1 MTAPEA
7 MAAAPP
13 TVGDRVAEPP
23 TTNGN
28 GAPTGRRR
36 LVLHRQPDGQPPPAP
51 LPPAPPYDEQESR
64 GADRPKKLTR
74 SERRQMGR
82 LRARKVKRVVRHV
95 DPWSVLKVSLLF
107 YLCLFV
113 VLMVAGVVLWNIAAA
128 AGTIG
133 DIESFFKDAGAFQT
147 FSFDG
152 FTIFRATSLIGLI
165 LVVAGTGINVLLAV
179 LFNLI
184 SDLVGGV
191 RFTVIEEESARPVP
205 ADADLLR

>member
-1 MTAPEA
+1 MTAPDA

-13 TVGDRVAEPP
+13 TVGDRVAEPAP
-23 TTNGN
+23 NGN
-28 GAPTGRRR
+28 GATTGRRR
-36 LVLHRQPDGQPPPAP
+36 LVLHRQPEQEPSPAP
-51 LPPAPPYDEQESR
+51 LPPAPPYDEAESR
-64 GADRPKKLTR
+64 GADRPKTLTR
-74 SERRQMGR
+74 RERRQMGR

-95 DPWSVLKVSLLF
+95 DPWSVLKLSLLF

-184 SDLVGGV
+184 SDLVGGI

-205 ADADLLR
+205 ADTELRR